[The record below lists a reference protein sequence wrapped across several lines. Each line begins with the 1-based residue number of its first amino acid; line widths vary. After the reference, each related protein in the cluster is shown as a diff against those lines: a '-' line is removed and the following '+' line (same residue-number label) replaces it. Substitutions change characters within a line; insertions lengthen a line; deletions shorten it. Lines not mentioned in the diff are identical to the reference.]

1 ALFEQLEQLT
11 PADFGAAVA
20 HMAKQGRRLT
30 SPGALQ
36 SIEGS
41 LERQRKLFTWG
52 HISEAEYL
60 REEARMKELRGELLA
75 TTPAPAIQLRGLLDA
90 WQLGDGVTRRELLA
104 ALFDHLHV
112 SEGKIVGYTARLP
125 PGRGFEADGGST

>member
-1 ALFEQLEQLT
+1 
-11 PADFGAAVA
+11 
-20 HMAKQGRRLT
+20 MAKQGRRHT

-36 SIEGS
+36 SIE
-41 LERQRKLFTWG
+41 WG

-112 SEGKIVGYTARLP
+112 SEGKIVGYTAR
-125 PGRGFEADGGST
+125 